1 MNIGEQTE
9 GGEGVS
15 INDFNDGTVLY
26 IDPNDPQA
34 AALLQQAGLTI
45 TEDGTVIGG
54 IDENQV
60 QQADEQGEVIT
71 PEQVVTSA
79 ESQLGSL
86 MEATDNA
93 SAGVPQELFMSTD
106 DMDTKENL
114 QLESVAVSAGA
125 VISADSQPLEIASA
139 LQVRYHPAFILQNHQ
154 YFFFSGAARSAS
166 IKHRNGDNTVC
177 YGGQND
183 TGTNSDNDSIAGS
196 YEESGH
202 QCCFP

>member
-9 GGEGVS
+9 AGEAGVS

-54 IDENQV
+54 IDENAV
-60 QQADEQGEVIT
+60 QQPDEQGEVIT

-114 QLESVAVSAGA
+114 QLESVAVSAGS
-125 VISADSQPLEIASA
+125 VIAADSQPLEIASA
-139 LQVRYHPAFILQNHQ
+139 LVSTIGKGLQMANAKYRVFRYKKRH
-154 YFFFSGAARSAS
+154 SSARKRQQHLRSQ
-166 IKHRNGDNTVC
+166 RP
-177 YGGQND
+177 
-183 TGTNSDNDSIAGS
+183 
-196 YEESGH
+196 E
-202 QCCFP
+202 